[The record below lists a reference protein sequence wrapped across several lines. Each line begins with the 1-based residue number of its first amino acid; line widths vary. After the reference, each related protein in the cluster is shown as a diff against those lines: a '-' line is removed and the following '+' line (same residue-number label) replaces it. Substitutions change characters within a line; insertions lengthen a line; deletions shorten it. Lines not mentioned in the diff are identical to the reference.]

1 MKEREISLV
10 DFLVEILLRWRRI
23 VVCMLVGA
31 LLFAGLGYAQS
42 AKVVADRKAEVD
54 EAAMKLEKL
63 LEERE
68 KQEAEVQAESGQ
80 DNQNALQAGKT
91 EAARGA
97 LRALER
103 QMTENQMTE
112 NQIYNV
118 DYVLTYEKLYEEELA
133 YTESSVLM
141 QMNPNQIFK
150 AELTFHITSEDMEK
164 TYNLEKLYEDIAVSG
179 SLMEKLAQELD
190 TKPAVIAELVGLERS
205 SYSTIEGAD
214 TLQLYVR
221 HSDENSCQKMA
232 EGVIAYIDAR
242 HEELEKS
249 AGRHE
254 ITLLEQSLTAVSD
267 TAVLSHQKS
276 HQTDLLSMR
285 NTVLTNQKTF
295 GRLEWR
301 YYDIRKNGQL
311 TELSERKIAEIEAE
325 EAKADKTDADGEP
338 QLALEDEIAALEK
351 LLAEGVNVT
360 AGIRLQYIVPG
371 ILLAAFVYVFAIF
384 LQYLFNNTVRAT
396 ENLQELYGIE
406 QLGQIPSEQEGKR
419 LFGFVDQWILA
430 IRDRN
435 RRKFAETEALELAA
449 VAAKMAACRLSMS
462 TVYLLG
468 CDLKEHSMQVCELLK
483 EKLEADRLQVIILN
497 NVLYDAAAMAQLA
510 EARCAVLVEKAG
522 STLYKEIEQELELL
536 KRQEIALLGGIVV
549 E

>member
-10 DFLVEILLRWRRI
+10 DLLVEILLRWRRI

-42 AKVVADRKAEVD
+42 VKAVADRKAEMD

-63 LEERE
+63 LEEQGKLE
-68 KQEAEVQAESGQ
+68 EEEQAGSGQ
-80 DNQNALQAGKT
+80 GNQNAQQAGKE
-91 EAARGA
+91 EAAK
-97 LRALER
+97 LDLKVLEK
-103 QMTENQMTE
+103 QMTES
-112 NQIYNV
+112 QIYNV

-141 QMNPNQIFK
+141 QMDPNQIFK
-150 AELTFHITSEDMEK
+150 AELTFRITSEDMEK

-179 SLMEKLAQELD
+179 SLLEKLAQKLD
-190 TKPAVIAELVGLERS
+190 TEPAVIAELVGLENS
-205 SYSTIEGAD
+205 SYSTIEGTD
-214 TLQLYVR
+214 TLRLYVR
-221 HSDENSCQKMA
+221 HSDESSCQKMA
-232 EGVIAYIDAR
+232 DGVIAYIDAR

-267 TAVLSHQKS
+267 TSVLGHQKTY
-276 HQTDLLSMR
+276 QAELLSMQ
-285 NTVLTNQKTF
+285 NAVLTNKKTF
-295 GRLEWR
+295 GRLEWK
-301 YYDIRKNGQL
+301 YYDIRKNGKL
-311 TELSERKIAEIEAE
+311 TELSEKKIAEIEAE
-325 EAKADKTDADGEP
+325 EAKADKAGADGEV
-338 QLALEDEIAALEK
+338 QLSMAEEIAALEK

-360 AGIRLQYIVPG
+360 AGISLRYIVLG
-371 ILLAAFVYVFAIF
+371 MLLAAFVYVFAVF
-384 LQYLFNNTVRAT
+384 LQYLFNNTIRAT
-396 ENLQELYGIE
+396 ENLQELYGME
-406 QLGQIPSEQEGKR
+406 QLGQISSGQEGKK

-449 VAAKMAACRLSMS
+449 VATGMAACRLSMS

-468 CDLKEHSMQVCELLK
+468 CDLKEHSMQVCERLK
-483 EKLEADRLQVIILN
+483 EKLEADKLQVIILN

-522 STLYKEIEQELELL
+522 STLYEEIEQELELL
-536 KRQEIALLGGIVV
+536 KRQEIAILGGILV